1 VLMLRAPAATSKSE
15 AKRKTPKKN
24 EPRKRGSS

>member
-1 VLMLRAPAATSKSE
+1 VLMLRASAGARAR
-15 AKRKTPKKN
+15 AKLRSPKKN